1 MTKYE
6 NSKIYKLINN
16 EMPNMVYYGSTSQSL
31 TNRLS
36 THKAPCNTCSSKLL
50 FEYGTVEIILLEN
63 YPCNSKDELIKRER
77 YYIEGKECINK
88 IIPGRSDKE
97 YYADNKEQILLK
109 RKKHYQNN
117 KEKILLRQRQYDNGR
132 KEERKKYLEAN
143 KASIALKNKE
153 KFECECGGKYTHS
166 HQSCHKKTKKHL
178 KHVNIQNN
186 LFLSP
191 LKD

>member
-16 EMPNMVYYGSTSQSL
+16 EMPNMVYYGSTIQSL
-31 TNRLS
+31 TTRLS
-36 THKAPCNTCSSKLL
+36 KHKSKTNTCRSKLL

-77 YYIEGKECINK
+77 YYIEDKECINK
-88 IIPGRSDKE
+88 VIPGRTQKE
-97 YYADNKEQILLK
+97 RYEANKEQILLK
-109 RKKHYQNN
+109 KR
-117 KEKILLRQRQYDNGR
+117 EYDNGR

-143 KASIALKNKE
+143 KEKILLKRKEYEEINKESRALKRKE
-153 KFECECGGKYTHS
+153 KFNCECGGKFTHGKKLR
-166 HQSCHKKTKKHL
+166 HKKSKKHL